1 MPLNN
6 IREHVATEREGEIVK
21 FYHPFQGF
29 HIQMPGFLLVPNEL
43 AASEASSEV
52 YDSNTILIQAA
63 NLQHVHVVADTH
75 LQQQTYP
82 WFFFSHCLPIF
93 LICGLSVTYMILS
106 KF

>member
-1 MPLNN
+1 
-6 IREHVATEREGEIVK
+6 
-21 FYHPFQGF
+21 
-29 HIQMPGFLLVPNEL
+29 MPGFLLVPNEL

-52 YDSNTILIQAA
+52 HDSNTILIQAA
-63 NLQHVHVVADTH
+63 NLLRVHVVADTH

-93 LICGLSVTYMILS
+93 LICGLSVTYMIPS